1 MKKLAVI
8 NVITLLAVIGM
19 NALANTL
26 PLNNNTT
33 GELSDQVNVLFTPA
47 GYVFSIWSLI
57 YSLLAI
63 WAVRAVFTKHR
74 GDREAV
80 RQIGSLFI
88 ISSVWNVLWLFTFHY
103 EWFAVSMIPMAA
115 LFITLIMIYAAIR
128 RSGNVSVW
136 TKLPFSIYMGW
147 ISVAFIVNIGILFNS
162 IGLEEGL
169 LLSNTAWTVVIVAAG
184 ALIAAGVMQ
193 LLRDAVYPAVFVW
206 AYLGIFVER
215 ADAYPAI
222 AYTALTGALFITA
235 AIGIFLA
242 KKRRILELHG

>member
-8 NVITLLAVIGM
+8 NLITLIIVIGM
-19 NALANTL
+19 NALANYL

-33 GELSDQVNVLFTPA
+33 GELSEQVNVLFTPG
-47 GYVFSIWSLI
+47 GYVFSIWSVI

-80 RQIGSLFI
+80 RAIGLLFVL
-88 ISSVWNVLWLFTFHY
+88 SSVWNTAWLFAFHY
-103 EWFAVSMIPMAA
+103 EWFAVSMIPMGA

-128 RSGNVSVW
+128 RAGKVSVW

-162 IGLEEGL
+162 IGLEDGF
-169 LLSNTAWTVVIVAAG
+169 LLSNVAWTVVIIAAG

-193 LLRDAVYPAVFVW
+193 FLRDAVYPAVFVW

-222 AYTALTGALFITA
+222 AWTALAGALFITA
-235 AIGIFLA
+235 AIGVFLM
-242 KKRRILELHG
+242 KKRRILEMNG